1 MPKITIDGIQYEFNP
16 GETIIQIATRNG
28 IEIPHYCWHPR
39 LSVSGNCRM
48 CLVEV
53 EKMPKLVIACATQAI
68 DGMVV
73 HTKSEKAI
81 KGREQVMEFL
91 LINHPLDCP
100 ICDEAG
106 ECKLQ
111 EYAYEHGTGVSRFI
125 EEKNHKP
132 KRVKLGPYVMFDAE
146 RCISCSRCIRF
157 SKEISKADQLTF
169 IQRGDRVTI
178 ETFPGKQF
186 DNPYSLNVVDI
197 CPVGALTNIDFRFKA
212 RVWEMSATKSICI
225 GCARGCNIDIWVR
238 NNEILRLT
246 PRFNEMVND
255 FWMCDHGRINT
266 FKFVNAD
273 DRIDGPFIKKEN
285 ILNKSSWDEA
295 ISRTVSE
302 LKRFK
307 PNEIAVI
314 ASPFATLEDNYVLQK
329 FSKQVLKTNNIFFI
343 QHIKPGDQDD
353 ILIREDK
360 TPNSTGLKFLGI
372 NNSKNGLSIDTL
384 PELINSRTIRC
395 LIVVEDDEVSANSFM
410 YEAIKNLDLLLVFAT
425 NKNKTTEC
433 ADVVF
438 PAASY
443 AEKNGTMI
451 NFQGIIQRLRPA
463 IATFELD
470 RSLDGLAQSRWDKFG
485 TQFDK
490 WNRGRRID
498 ARSDWKII
506 SKISNALGFKFDYET
521 SEDVFEEMTNTF
533 KELSGLDYD
542 QIGDNGYKLK
552 SHKIMEEKILV

>member
-1 MPKITIDGIQYEFNP
+1 MPKLTIDGNQYDFNP
-16 GETIIQIATRNG
+16 GETIIEVAHRNG
-28 IEIPHYCWHPR
+28 IDIPHYCWHPK

-53 EKMPKLVIACATQAI
+53 EKLPKLVIACSTQAA

-73 HTKSEKAI
+73 HTKSEKVI
-81 KGREQVMEFL
+81 KAREHVMEFL

-111 EYAYEHGTGVSRFI
+111 EYAYQHGSGYSRFI

-157 SKEISKADQLTF
+157 SKEIAKADQLTF
-169 IQRGDRVTI
+169 VQRGDRVTI

-212 RVWEMSATKSICI
+212 RVWEMSATKSICP

-246 PRFNEMVND
+246 PRLNENVND
-255 FWMCDHGRINT
+255 YWMCDHGRINC
-266 FKFVNAD
+266 FKFVNAQ
-273 DRIDGPFIKKEN
+273 DRINGPFVKKEEN
-285 ILNKSSWDEA
+285 LVSVGWDEA
-295 ISRTVSE
+295 LNYAISSI
-302 LKRFK
+302 KRIK
-307 PNEIAVI
+307 PNELMVI
-314 ASPFATLEDNYVLQK
+314 ASPFATIEDNYLLLK
-329 FSKQVLKTNNIFFI
+329 FTKQVLNTSNIYYLK
-343 QHIKPGDQDD
+343 HIKPGDQDD

-360 TPNSTGLKFLGI
+360 TPNSTGLKLLGI
-372 NNSKNGLSIDTL
+372 KNITPDLLLEQLVQRKIKNLFIMEEDLASISE
-384 PELINSRTIRC
+384 ELEKALR
-395 LIVVEDDEVSANSFM
+395 
-410 YEAIKNLDLLLVFAT
+410 NLDLLIVLAT
-425 NKNKTTEC
+425 NQNKTTQI

-438 PAASY
+438 PAATY
-443 AEKNGTMI
+443 AEKNGVFV
-451 NFQGIIQRLRPA
+451 NFQGFVQRIRPA
-463 IATFELD
+463 VATIEVD

-485 TQFDK
+485 TEFDK
-490 WNRGRRID
+490 WGRARKID
-498 ARSDWKII
+498 AKSSWKII
-506 SKISNALGFKFDYET
+506 SLLASGLGVKYKYET
-521 SEDVFEEMTNTF
+521 SEDVFMDLGKFIKDFEN
-533 KELSGLDYD
+533 LDYD
-542 QIGDNGYKLK
+542 KIGDLGFQLESFKVQK
-552 SHKIMEEKILV
+552 ETEQILV

>member
-1 MPKITIDGIQYEFNP
+1 MPKLTIDGIQYDFNP
-16 GETIIQIATRNG
+16 GETIIEVAHRNG
-28 IEIPHYCWHPR
+28 IDIPHYCWHPK

-53 EKMPKLVIACATQAI
+53 EKLPKLVIACSTQAA

-81 KGREQVMEFL
+81 KAREHVMEFL

-111 EYAYEHGTGVSRFI
+111 VYAYQHGSGYSRFI

-146 RCISCSRCIRF
+146 RCIFCSRCIRF
-157 SKEISKADQLTF
+157 SKEIAKADQLTF
-169 IQRGDRVTI
+169 VQRGDRVTI

-212 RVWEMSATKSICI
+212 RVWEMSATKSICP

-246 PRFNEMVND
+246 PRLNENVND
-255 FWMCDHGRINT
+255 YWMCDHGRINC
-266 FKFVNAD
+266 FKFVNAQ
-273 DRIDGPFIKKEN
+273 DRINGPFVKKEEN
-285 ILNKSSWDEA
+285 LVSISWDEA
-295 ISRTVSE
+295 LNYAISSI
-302 LKRFK
+302 KRIK
-307 PNEIAVI
+307 PNELMVI
-314 ASPFATLEDNYVLQK
+314 ASPFTTIEDNYLLLK
-329 FSKQVLKTNNIFFI
+329 FTKQVLNTSNIYYLE
-343 QHIKPGDQDD
+343 HIKPGDQDD

-360 TPNSTGLKFLGI
+360 TPNSTGLKLLGI
-372 NNSKNGLSIDTL
+372 KNITPDLLLEQLVQRKIKNLFIMEEDLASISEEFEKAL
-384 PELINSRTIRC
+384 R
-395 LIVVEDDEVSANSFM
+395 
-410 YEAIKNLDLLLVFAT
+410 NLDLLTVLAT
-425 NKNKTTEC
+425 NQNKTTQI

-438 PAASY
+438 PAATY
-443 AEKNGTMI
+443 AEKNGVFV
-451 NFQGIIQRLRPA
+451 NFQGFVQRIRPA
-463 IATFELD
+463 VATIEVD

-485 TQFDK
+485 TEFDK
-490 WNRGRRID
+490 WGKARKID
-498 ARSDWKII
+498 AKASWKII
-506 SKISNALGFKFDYET
+506 SLLASGLGVKYKYET
-521 SEDVFEEMTNTF
+521 SKDVFMDLGKIIKDFEN
-533 KELSGLDYD
+533 LDYD
-542 QIGDNGYKLK
+542 KIGDLGFQLVSYKVQK
-552 SHKIMEEKILV
+552 ETEQILV

>member
-1 MPKITIDGIQYEFNP
+1 MPKLTINGNQYDFNP
-16 GETIIQIATRNG
+16 GETIIEVAHRNG
-28 IEIPHYCWHPR
+28 IDIPHYCWHPK

-53 EKMPKLVIACATQAI
+53 EKLPKLVIACSTQAA

-81 KGREQVMEFL
+81 KAREHVMEFL

-111 EYAYEHGTGVSRFI
+111 EYAYQHGSGYSRFI

-157 SKEISKADQLTF
+157 SKEIAKADQLTF
-169 IQRGDRVTI
+169 VQRGDRVTI

-212 RVWEMSATKSICI
+212 RVWEMSATKSICP

-238 NNEILRLT
+238 SNEILRLT
-246 PRFNEMVND
+246 PRLNENVND
-255 FWMCDHGRINT
+255 YWMCDHGRINC
-266 FKFVNAD
+266 FKFVNAQ
-273 DRIDGPFIKKEN
+273 DRINGPFVKKEEN
-285 ILNKSSWDEA
+285 LVSVGWDEA
-295 ISRTVSE
+295 LNYAISSI
-302 LKRFK
+302 KRIK
-307 PNEIAVI
+307 PNELMVI
-314 ASPFATLEDNYVLQK
+314 ASPFATIEDNYLLLK
-329 FSKQVLKTNNIFFI
+329 FTKQVLNTSNIYYLK
-343 QHIKPGDQDD
+343 HIKPGDQDD

-360 TPNSTGLKFLGI
+360 TPNSTGLKLLGI
-372 NNSKNGLSIDTL
+372 KNITPDLLLEQLVQRKIKNLFIMEEDLASISEEFEKAL
-384 PELINSRTIRC
+384 R
-395 LIVVEDDEVSANSFM
+395 
-410 YEAIKNLDLLLVFAT
+410 NLDLLIVLAT
-425 NKNKTTEC
+425 NQNKTTQI

-438 PAASY
+438 PAATY
-443 AEKNGTMI
+443 AEKNGVFV
-451 NFQGIIQRLRPA
+451 NFQGFVQRIRPA
-463 IATFELD
+463 VATIEVD

-485 TQFDK
+485 TEFDK
-490 WNRGRRID
+490 WGRARKID
-498 ARSDWKII
+498 AKSSWKII
-506 SKISNALGFKFDYET
+506 SLLASGLGVKYKYET
-521 SEDVFEEMTNTF
+521 SEDVFMDLGKFIKDFEN
-533 KELSGLDYD
+533 LDYD
-542 QIGDNGYKLK
+542 KIGDLGFQLESFKVQK
-552 SHKIMEEKILV
+552 ETEQILV

>member
-1 MPKITIDGIQYEFNP
+1 MPKLTIDGIQYDFNP
-16 GETIIQIATRNG
+16 GETIIEVAHRNG
-28 IEIPHYCWHPR
+28 IDIPHYCWHPK

-53 EKMPKLVIACATQAI
+53 EKLPKLVIACSTQAA

-81 KGREQVMEFL
+81 KAREHVMEFL

-111 EYAYEHGTGVSRFI
+111 EYAYQHGSGYSRFI

-157 SKEISKADQLTF
+157 SKEIAKADQLTF
-169 IQRGDRVTI
+169 VQRGDRVTI

-212 RVWEMSATKSICI
+212 RVWEMSATKSICP

-246 PRFNEMVND
+246 PRLNENVND
-255 FWMCDHGRINT
+255 YWMCDHGRINC
-266 FKFVNAD
+266 FKFVNAQ
-273 DRIDGPFIKKEN
+273 DRINGPFVKKEEN
-285 ILNKSSWDEA
+285 LVSVGWDEA
-295 ISRTVSE
+295 LNYAISSI
-302 LKRFK
+302 KQIK
-307 PNEIAVI
+307 PNELVVI
-314 ASPFATLEDNYVLQK
+314 ASPFATIEDNYLLLK
-329 FSKQVLKTNNIFFI
+329 FTKQVLNTSNIYYLE
-343 QHIKPGDQDD
+343 HIKPGDQDD

-360 TPNSTGLKFLGI
+360 TPNSTGLKLLGI
-372 NNSKNGLSIDTL
+372 KNITPDLL
-384 PELINSRTIRC
+384 LEQLVRRK
-395 LIVVEDDEVSANSFM
+395 
-410 YEAIKNLDLLLVFAT
+410 IKNLFIMEEDLASISEEFEKALRNLELLIVLAT
-425 NKNKTTEC
+425 NQNKTTQI

-438 PAASY
+438 PAATY
-443 AEKNGTMI
+443 AEKNGVFV
-451 NFQGIIQRLRPA
+451 NFQGFVQRIRPA
-463 IATFELD
+463 VATIEVD

-485 TQFDK
+485 TEFDK
-490 WNRGRRID
+490 WGKARKID
-498 ARSDWKII
+498 AKASWKII
-506 SKISNALGFKFDYET
+506 SLLASGLGVKYKYET
-521 SEDVFEEMTNTF
+521 SEDVFMDLGKIIKDF
-533 KELSGLDYD
+533 KNLDYD
-542 QIGDNGYKLK
+542 KIGDLGFQLVSYKVQK
-552 SHKIMEEKILV
+552 ETEQILV

>member
-1 MPKITIDGIQYEFNP
+1 MPKLTIDGIQYDFNP
-16 GETIIQIATRNG
+16 GETIIEVAHRNG
-28 IEIPHYCWHPR
+28 IDIPHYCWHPK

-53 EKMPKLVIACATQAI
+53 EKLPKLVIACSTQAA

-81 KGREQVMEFL
+81 KAREHVMEFL

-111 EYAYEHGTGVSRFI
+111 EYAYQHGSGYSRFI

-157 SKEISKADQLTF
+157 SKEIAKADQLTF
-169 IQRGDRVTI
+169 VQRGDRVTI

-212 RVWEMSATKSICI
+212 RVWEMSATKSICP

-246 PRFNEMVND
+246 PRLNENVND
-255 FWMCDHGRINT
+255 YWMCDHGRINC
-266 FKFVNAD
+266 FKFVNAQ
-273 DRIDGPFIKKEN
+273 DRINGPFVKKEEN
-285 ILNKSSWDEA
+285 LVSVGWDEA
-295 ISRTVSE
+295 LNYAISSI
-302 LKRFK
+302 KRIK
-307 PNEIAVI
+307 PNELMVI
-314 ASPFATLEDNYVLQK
+314 ASPFATIEDNYLLLK
-329 FSKQVLKTNNIFFI
+329 FTKQVLNTSNIYYLE
-343 QHIKPGDQDD
+343 HLKPGDQDD

-360 TPNSTGLKFLGI
+360 TPNSTGLKLLGI
-372 NNSKNGLSIDTL
+372 KNITPDLLLEQLVQRKIKNLFIMEEDLASISEEFEKAL
-384 PELINSRTIRC
+384 R
-395 LIVVEDDEVSANSFM
+395 
-410 YEAIKNLDLLLVFAT
+410 NLDLLIVLAT
-425 NKNKTTEC
+425 NQNKTTQI

-438 PAASY
+438 PAATY
-443 AEKNGTMI
+443 AEKNGVFV
-451 NFQGIIQRLRPA
+451 NFQGFVQRIRPA
-463 IATFELD
+463 VATIEVD

-485 TQFDK
+485 TEFDK
-490 WNRGRRID
+490 WGKARKID
-498 ARSDWKII
+498 AKASWKII
-506 SKISNALGFKFDYET
+506 SLLASGLGVKYKHET
-521 SEDVFEEMTNTF
+521 SEDVFMDLGKIIKDFEN
-533 KELSGLDYD
+533 LDYD
-542 QIGDNGYKLK
+542 KIGDLGFQLVSYKVQK
-552 SHKIMEEKILV
+552 ETEQILV

>member
-1 MPKITIDGIQYEFNP
+1 MPKLTINGNQYDFNP
-16 GETIIQIATRNG
+16 GETIIEVAHRNG
-28 IEIPHYCWHPR
+28 IDIPHYCWHPK

-53 EKMPKLVIACATQAI
+53 EKLPKLVIACSTQAA

-81 KGREQVMEFL
+81 KAREHVMEFL

-111 EYAYEHGTGVSRFI
+111 EYAYQHGSGYSRFI

-157 SKEISKADQLTF
+157 SKEIAKADQLTF
-169 IQRGDRVTI
+169 VQRGDRVTI

-212 RVWEMSATKSICI
+212 RVWEMSATKSICP

-246 PRFNEMVND
+246 PRLNENVND
-255 FWMCDHGRINT
+255 YWMCDHGRINC
-266 FKFVNAD
+266 FKFVNAQ
-273 DRIDGPFIKKEN
+273 DRINGPFVKKEEN
-285 ILNKSSWDEA
+285 LVSVGWDEA
-295 ISRTVSE
+295 LNYAISSI
-302 LKRFK
+302 KRIK
-307 PNEIAVI
+307 PNELMVI
-314 ASPFATLEDNYVLQK
+314 ASPFATIEDNYLLLK
-329 FSKQVLKTNNIFFI
+329 FTKQVLNTSNIYYLK
-343 QHIKPGDQDD
+343 HIKPGDQDD

-360 TPNSTGLKFLGI
+360 TPNSTGLKLLGI
-372 NNSKNGLSIDTL
+372 KNITPDLLLEQLVQRKIKNLFIMEEDLASISEEFEKAL
-384 PELINSRTIRC
+384 R
-395 LIVVEDDEVSANSFM
+395 
-410 YEAIKNLDLLLVFAT
+410 NLDLLIVLAT
-425 NKNKTTEC
+425 NQNKTTQI

-438 PAASY
+438 PAATY
-443 AEKNGTMI
+443 AEKNGVFV
-451 NFQGIIQRLRPA
+451 NFQGFVQRIRPA
-463 IATFELD
+463 VATIEVD

-485 TQFDK
+485 TEFDK
-490 WNRGRRID
+490 WGRARKID
-498 ARSDWKII
+498 AKSSWKII
-506 SKISNALGFKFDYET
+506 SLLASGLGVKYKYET
-521 SEDVFEEMTNTF
+521 SEDVFMDLGKFIKDFEN
-533 KELSGLDYD
+533 LDYD
-542 QIGDNGYKLK
+542 KIGDLGFQLESFKVQK
-552 SHKIMEEKILV
+552 ETEQILV